1 MSTAARSATTGT
13 TFLRSWPSAA
23 AWGAGLIQ
31 AALGA
36 GAVIAADSTRAAR
49 GVGLVLVLAG
59 LGLLVWGAVVLT
71 RGALVALRAALAL
84 SLGSVLL
91 VTALLVLAPART
103 SVNAAAVGIG
113 LLVVVGATVATVL
126 RRRRRTAASG
136 EARDPGAIGILGLL
150 VAAALVAVL
159 VTPAL
164 ASIQDAVLL
173 REDGTLPV
181 VDHGH

>member
-36 GAVIAADSTRAAR
+36 GAVIAADSSRAAR
-49 GVGLVLVLAG
+49 GTGLVLVLAG
-59 LGLLVWGAVVLT
+59 LALLVWGAVVLT
-71 RGALVALRAALAL
+71 RGALIAPRIALAVSVG
-84 SLGSVLL
+84 SLLL
-91 VTALLVLAPART
+91 VATLLVLAPART
-103 SVNAAAVGIG
+103 SVSAAAIGIG
-113 LLVVVGATVATVL
+113 MLTVVGATAATAL
-126 RRRRRTAASG
+126 RRRRGTHAAP
-136 EARDPGAIGILGLL
+136 RDPGTIGILGLL